1 MTRAEDVREITNK
14 VQAQKEL
21 ERKKQYDNYVEKLI
35 NGKIKLVALLGRSSV
50 TIKIKKQFSQSVVAQ
65 HFIDRGFE
73 TKLASKNGKHYIT
86 VKW

>member
-1 MTRAEDVREITNK
+1 MTKAEEMRKITDK
-14 VQAQKEL
+14 VQEQKGL

-35 NGKIKLVALLGRSSV
+35 KNKIKLVALLGRSSV
-50 TIKIKKQFSQSVVAQ
+50 TIKIKKQFAQSVVAQ
-65 HFIDRGFE
+65 HFIDRNFE